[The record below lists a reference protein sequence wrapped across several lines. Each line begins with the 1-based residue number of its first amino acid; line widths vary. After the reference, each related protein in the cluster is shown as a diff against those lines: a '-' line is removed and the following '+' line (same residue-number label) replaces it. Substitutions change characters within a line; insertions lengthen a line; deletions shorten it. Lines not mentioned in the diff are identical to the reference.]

1 MNKTVIHCPAHSSMT
16 QYDGSGFCL
25 ETTFWHDKN
34 PIKIKNIVII
44 VSSNGFVVTKTLITT
59 NKHKDMRDA
68 KLPGAINGQY
78 PVPNPEAINLERVT
92 VMSNPFSSP
101 IQ

>member
-16 QYDGSGFCL
+16 QYDGSGSSI
-25 ETTFWHDKN
+25 ETIFWHDQN
-34 PIKIKNIVII
+34 PIKINNTVII
-44 VSSNGFVVTKTLITT
+44 VSTNGFVVIKTFITI

-92 VMSNPFSSP
+92 VMLNPFSSP